1 MKHIC
6 NGDPSIL
13 KTDVEPWFARISAS
27 CRNDYEQI
35 IPVFIYNYIMRKG
48 IYLLPNTL
56 TLCGMLFGFYSI
68 LASLKGNYEHAAW
81 AVLIAMIFDGLDGW
95 VARLTHSTTRFGI
108 ELDSLSDLVAFGVA
122 PAVMLYKWAL
132 LPFGRIGWAAAFLFM
147 ACGALRLA
155 RYNVQMGSAESKS
168 FTGMPIPAA
177 ASIVAALVLF
187 HYEIWHIDPGKNLHI
202 LFLSITLSLLM
213 VSTLRFHGAKELDFK
228 KRKPFW
234 LLVAFII
241 FLMLIVIHPSVSLFI
256 FAMIYLFGGIIEN
269 TVLFI
274 RKKGKR
280 NKAGATE

>member
-1 MKHIC
+1 
-6 NGDPSIL
+6 
-13 KTDVEPWFARISAS
+13 
-27 CRNDYEQI
+27 
-35 IPVFIYNYIMRKG
+35 MRKG

-187 HYEIWHIDPGKNLHI
+187 HYGIWNIDPGKNFLI

-213 VSTLRFHGAKELDFK
+213 VSTLRFHGAKELDFR

-274 RKKGKR
+274 RKKRKR
-280 NKAGATE
+280 NRAGTTE